1 MARPPKASVVI
12 PTLNR
17 PESYANLRR
26 SLDAQTEQAFE
37 VLTLTERGPL
47 AALRNR
53 GLRRACGPVVCFLDD
68 DVVCPPTWLVGV
80 LNAFHRPGV
89 VGVSGPAVIP
99 ADFRSHRAL
108 FRYRRFRWVYDQL
121 FLDSPALPGHLTRAG
136 CFTTA
141 AAEATCTYEG
151 PVDYLEACNMAF
163 HTEALKS
170 IGGFDEVF
178 GGIGDWSEPDAA
190 LRVLRATGGMLW
202 FTPDARLVHQPAGG
216 STTLL
221 RRSDA
226 HQRLA
231 NARLFHRRYRF
242 HGWRHHA
249 YRAFL
254 TTYYTAQGGLA
265 WRSWLRKP
273 TA

>member
-1 MARPPKASVVI
+1 MVV

-17 PESYANLRR
+17 PESYATLRR

-53 GLRRACGPVVCFLDD
+53 GLRRARAQVVCFLDD
-68 DVVCPPTWLVGV
+68 DVVCPPGWLAGI
-80 LNAFHRPGV
+80 LGAFERAEV
-89 VGVSGPAVIP
+89 VGVTGPAVIP
-99 ADFRSHRAL
+99 ADSRSHRAL
-108 FRYRRFRWVYDQL
+108 FHYRRCRWVYDQL
-121 FLDSPALPGHLTRAG
+121 FLDRYQHLPGHLTRAG

-163 HTEALKS
+163 QTEALKS

-190 LRVLRATGGMLW
+190 LRVRRATGGTLW
-202 FTPDARLVHQPAGG
+202 FTPAARLVHQPAGG

-226 HQRLA
+226 RQRLV

-254 TTYYTAQGGLA
+254 TTYYTTQRVLA

>member
-1 MARPPKASVVI
+1 MARPLKASVVV

-17 PESYANLRR
+17 PESYATLRR

-47 AALRNR
+47 AVLRNR
-53 GLRRACGPVVCFLDD
+53 GLRQACGPVVCFLDD

-99 ADFRSHRAL
+99 DDFRSHRAL
-108 FRYRRFRWVYDQL
+108 FRYRRCRWVYDQL
-121 FLDSPALPGHLTRAG
+121 FLDRYQHLPGHLTRAG

-163 HTEALKS
+163 RTEALKS

-178 GGIGDWSEPDAA
+178 GGIGDWSEPDCCLRLSVRFPDKRLWFNPSAGVEHRTSQA
-190 LRVLRATGGMLW
+190 GAYAKRRPDAWTRLRNYRLFAKRWVRPTARHFLYRGFLRV
-202 FTPDARLVHQPAGG
+202 
-216 STTLL
+216 
-221 RRSDA
+221 
-226 HQRLA
+226 
-231 NARLFHRRYRF
+231 
-242 HGWRHHA
+242 
-249 YRAFL
+249 
-254 TTYYTAQGGLA
+254 YYTGHYYG
-265 WRSWLRKP
+265 WWG
-273 TA
+273 